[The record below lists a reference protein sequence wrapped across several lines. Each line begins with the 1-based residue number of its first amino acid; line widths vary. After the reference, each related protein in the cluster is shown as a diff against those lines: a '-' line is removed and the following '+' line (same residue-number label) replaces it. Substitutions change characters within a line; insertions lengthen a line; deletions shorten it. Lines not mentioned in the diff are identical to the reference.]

1 MLLLLAGC
9 TEYGLDFWDPPE
21 APRSEPPDPHGT
33 ASWVI
38 PDEEEACDL
47 RAEPVAARPEATC
60 DAVGF
65 ESFEAVRERTFVNAP
80 ADPGGYM
87 GMPIAI
93 PVDGRS
99 VIASN
104 TFVDLDSEGH
114 PDVFALDGASLELV
128 GTLGCDL
135 AAAFHVAAA
144 RPIGVNGPPGDT
156 TFFLA
161 PSDEHHAG
169 VYRGALGDEVDREV
183 FLVAEPFSSWWSYYP
198 AVRDIDLDGAP
209 DVAAGDL
216 AVSGGGSWVIDP
228 ESTLDSEGPAMWD
241 RTGQG
246 DLSMGIGDGEYDL
259 ATGALTPWAWSD
271 RDIYG
276 SSVAVFGESA
286 GPGLLVVDR
295 DEFLLV
301 DGAGTTDW
309 TPAHPAGR
317 WITNGIPAVGDLDGD
332 RLADAAIQVGEGVWF
347 VHAAGPE
354 KGTIFRQYRLG
365 NYGDVTV
372 SFPVLADLDADGTY
386 EAVVWSEYG
395 LFILSATSVAPVYS
409 DTSIGTKAFNSSPLV
424 ADIDGDGSAE
434 IVVIGD
440 EVTDRDE
447 FHYGYIARNDTV
459 FVYGAA
465 HGEWARTRPVWNQGA
480 YDITTVRDD
489 GAIVRFPRPSW
500 QQYNAWRAQPAHD
513 GVHPDLAPRVT
524 GACADVCGPG
534 GAVTLT
540 AVVDNLGAAEA
551 PAGAEVV
558 LSTWGQGETWI
569 HEVVRTTLPDAVPVG
584 GSSAEFAFTVPWES
598 WKDARVIDVWGTHSD
613 ECDYVN
619 DRIDV
624 AEDPCAE

>member
-38 PDEEEACDL
+38 PDEEEACEL

-65 ESFEAVRERTFVNAP
+65 ESFEAVRERSGTPGVV
-80 ADPGGYM
+80 ADYLE
-87 GMPIAI
+87 MPIAI
-93 PVDGRS
+93 PQSGASTLALGSKHSADGD
-99 VIASN
+99 
-104 TFVDLDSEGH
+104 DLL
-114 PDVFALDGASLELV
+114 DVLLLDGATLELV
-128 GTLGCDL
+128 GTIGNDLGHPR
-135 AAAFHVAAA
+135 HVAAA
-144 RPIGVNGPPGDT
+144 RSVGVNAPPG
-156 TFFLA
+156 
-161 PSDEHHAG
+161 EI
-169 VYRGALGDEVDREV
+169 EV
-183 FLVAEPFSSWWSYYP
+183 FLGLDAEGSLVCQGEVSESVAQKIHSAADQGGDDWGLGTL
-198 AVRDIDLDGAP
+198 VRDVDLDGRP
-209 DVAAGDL
+209 DVGLGALLVGNEGAWALDPWTDAATK
-216 AVSGGGSWVIDP
+216 GGAI
-228 ESTLDSEGPAMWD
+228 WD
-241 RTGQG
+241 RTGMG
-246 DLSMGIGDGEYDL
+246 ELSMGIGDGEYDI
-259 ATGALTPWAWSD
+259 ASGSITPWAWATGWKPCCVSLGVG
-271 RDIYG
+271 G
-276 SSVAVFGESA
+276 SG
-286 GPGLLVVDR
+286 GTPILLVVDPNT
-295 DEFLLV
+295 FLWV
-301 DGAGTTDW
+301 DATGSRSW
-309 TPAHPAGR
+309 TVPHAAEHWLTAWMPAF
-317 WITNGIPAVGDLDGD
+317 GDLDGD
-332 RLADAAIQVGEGVWF
+332 TLVDVALQMGESVWF
-347 VHAAGPE
+347 VHAAGPRAGE
-354 KGTIFRQYRLG
+354 MFWSYRMG
-365 NYGDVTV
+365 SYGDTTA
-372 SFPVLADLDADGTY
+372 SYPVLADLDADGTY